1 VSSKNVL
8 DVRFFFAYDA
18 PVSKLP
24 SLKETT
30 IMTIGQSMLGEFD
43 QEMAGTRKTLERL
56 PDQKWNWKPHDK
68 SGTVGW
74 LAGHIATMP
83 GWITMTMQ
91 TEKFDYAP
99 VDGAPYE
106 PPKLENHQQVLAEF
120 DKGVAEARKAIEGAS
135 DTEMMKNWT
144 LLAGGQTIFTMPRAA
159 CLRSMIF
166 NHIIHHRAQLT
177 VYYRLLGVPVP
188 GLYGPSADE
197 TESASGAA
205 AN

>member
-1 VSSKNVL
+1 
-8 DVRFFFAYDA
+8 
-18 PVSKLP
+18 
-24 SLKETT
+24 
-30 IMTIGQSMLGEFD
+30 MTIGQSMLGEFD

-91 TEKFDYAP
+91 RKNLTTRRS
-99 VDGAPYE
+99 
-106 PPKLENHQQVLAEF
+106 
-120 DKGVAEARKAIEGAS
+120 ARPRTSRRNWRITSRSSPSRQGCGGCAQGDRRAS
-135 DTEMMKNWT
+135 DAEMMKDWT
-144 LLAGGQTIFTMPRAA
+144 LLAGGQTIFTMPRSA

-188 GLYGPSADE
+188 AFTGRAPTKRKLRRRGFKLIWLVDGRGERRSLRP
-197 TESASGAA
+197 AA
-205 AN
+205 LG